1 VSVPLPASDAG
12 LAETP
17 DTHGGYPRLSDEQIA
32 TLSAHGERR
41 RARAGEVLFHEGD
54 ERYDFYVVL
63 EGRVAILQGSDQIE
77 DEALIAVHGPHRFLG
92 ELSLLTGQAAFFS
105 AVAIEPSELLVVPV
119 ERLRHLV
126 TQDTAL
132 GDLILRAYLIRREL
146 LIGLGVGFRIVG
158 SHFSPDARR
167 LREFAARNRLPHRW
181 IDVEDDPAAEALLRS
196 LGIAPEDTP
205 VVIWGR
211 EVLRN
216 PTNADL
222 ARRIGLKGGEAP
234 DGLVDLLVVGAGP
247 SGLAASVYG
256 ASEGLE
262 TVAVDA
268 VATGGQAGTSS
279 KIENYLGFPSG
290 ISGAE
295 LAERATIQ
303 AEKFGARIGVPCG
316 AVSLRRDDGHYVVRI
331 DDGQELAA
339 RTVIVATGVHYRKLP
354 IAGLEPYEGTSV
366 FYAATLMEAQVCR
379 NDPVVVVGGGNSA
392 GQATVFLSRYAAEVH
407 LVVREED
414 LSVSMSR
421 YLADRI
427 EQKLNVEVITHSEVR
442 DVTGNG
448 ALEAVVIEDN
458 RTGQRRTLPA
468 RALFVFIG
476 AEPHTA
482 WLGDQVALDESG
494 YVLTGQ
500 EAADAAAENGHW
512 EGVERAPL
520 LLETSLPG
528 VLAVGDV
535 RRGSIKRVASAVGEG
550 SMAVRL
556 VHEHLRTQPHAE
568 PVVAQT

>member
-1 VSVPLPASDAG
+1 MSVHLPASQSG

-17 DTHGGYPRLSDEQIA
+17 DSHGGYPRLSDEQIA
-32 TLSAHGERR
+32 ALSAHGERR
-41 RARAGEVLFHEGD
+41 RAEAGEVLFNEGD

-63 EGRVAILQGSDQIE
+63 EGRVAILQGGDQI
-77 DEALIAVHGPHRFLG
+77 DDKTLIAVHGPHRFLG

-105 AVAIEPSELLVVPV
+105 AVALEPSELLVVPV
-119 ERLRHLV
+119 ERLRDLV

-158 SHFSPDARR
+158 SRFSPDARR

-196 LGIAPEDTP
+196 LGIAPQDTP

-234 DGLVDLLVVGAGP
+234 DGMVDLLVVGAGP

-262 TVAVDA
+262 TVAVDG

-279 KIENYLGFPSG
+279 RIENYLGFPSG

-303 AEKFGARIGVPCG
+303 AEKFGARIGVPCQ
-316 AVSLRRDDGHYVVRI
+316 AVSLRRDDGHYVVGL

-339 RTVIVATGVHYRKLP
+339 RTVVIATGVRYRKLP
-354 IAGLEPYEGTSV
+354 IGGLEPYEGTSV

-379 NDPVVVVGGGNSA
+379 NDAVVVVGGGNSA

-414 LSVSMSR
+414 LGVSMSR

-427 EQKLNVEVITHSEVR
+427 EQAPNVEVITHSEVR
-442 DVTGNG
+442 AVTGAG
-448 ALEAVVIEDN
+448 VLEAVVIEDN
-458 RTGQRRTLPA
+458 RTGEPRTLPA

-494 YVLTGQ
+494 YVLTGH

-512 EGVERAPL
+512 EGLERPPL

-528 VLAVGDV
+528 VLAVGDA

-556 VHEHLRTQPHAE
+556 VHEHLQTQPHAE
-568 PVVAQT
+568 PVAAQT